1 MITRPELSHKSSM
14 IDYGKARI
22 FLAQGNYSEALDAI
36 TLMIEKE
43 LSQHT
48 KSKASR
54 KKMPLWN
61 KKVHGLLQYTP

>member
-36 TLMIEKE
+36 TLMIEKRII
-43 LSQHT
+43 SADKI
-48 KSKASR
+48 KSI
-54 KKMPLWN
+54 
-61 KKVHGLLQYTP
+61 